1 MAPIDFSLLILIL
14 KNVCLGSLF
23 GGLIIFF
30 LTLFLQGSHLFHSGA
45 DLDHDVDHGVSLDK
59 DFSVDHDVSMDHD
72 FSVDHD
78 ISVDHDFS
86 VDHDISVDHD
96 LSLDTDVDH
105 DISVGIDKDIHIDK
119 HLDLQDHGADTPT
132 PLMLLLGTFMITF
145 GASGTFL
152 IDAVAQGPPLYSI
165 ILTAFIIGLP
175 FGTTYVVTKVW
186 ARIAVSEAY
195 ETALETIKI
204 DDPVRTLTT
213 VDTQGGLVVIETQ
226 SIHGPVK
233 MAAKTKYGAI
243 ARNMTAY
250 VIEIQGNTLI
260 IDEWSSTDTEKPI
273 PEGSIKWE

>member
-1 MAPIDFSLLILIL
+1 
-14 KNVCLGSLF
+14 
-23 GGLIIFF
+23 
-30 LTLFLQGSHLFHSGA
+30 
-45 DLDHDVDHGVSLDK
+45 
-59 DFSVDHDVSMDHD
+59 MDHD
-72 FSVDHD
+72 FSL
-78 ISVDHDFS
+78 
-86 VDHDISVDHD
+86 DHDISVDHD
-96 LSLDTDVDH
+96 LSIDTDVDLDIDH
-105 DISVGIDKDIHIDK
+105 DVSVGIDKDIHIDK

-152 IDAVAQGPPLYSI
+152 IDLVAQGPPLYSI
-165 ILTAFIIGLP
+165 ILTAFIFGFP

-186 ARIAVSEAY
+186 ARMAVSEAY

-213 VDTQGGLVVIETQ
+213 VDTQGGLVVIDTQ